1 MKTIQ
6 QFPSWFSKQKLSGK
20 LAIGCTGLFIAF
32 CLCSF
37 VVSILSPS
45 KPASET
51 ASTPVDVSGLQ
62 TAAFNTALAG
72 INQVTA
78 TNASTNT
85 PEPTQTPIPPTSTQ
99 NPNLINPGTYLVGVD
114 IKPGIYSG
122 QAGDGL
128 FDSCYWAR
136 LKDLSGT
143 LDSMLANDNGIGQF
157 YVEVRNNDYAL
168 ETRCELVLLDS
179 LSPTT
184 GEFPQTIP
192 AGTYIVGKD
201 IQPGTYKGQAG
212 NDISA
217 SCYWARLANVAG
229 GMDAIIANDNAVGQ
243 YYVQVAGSDFAL
255 STACELQ
262 RVGD

>member
-20 LAIGCTGLFIAF
+20 LAIGCVGLFIVF
-32 CLCSF
+32 CLCGF
-37 VVSILSPS
+37 VISILSPS
-45 KPASET
+45 KPASEA
-51 ASTPVDVSGLQ
+51 ASTPMDVSSLQ

-72 INQVTA
+72 INQATA
-78 TNASTNT
+78 TSAPTNT
-85 PEPTQTPIPPTSTQ
+85 PEATNTPLPPTPTA
-99 NPNLINPGTYLVGVD
+99 NPNLINPGTYMVGVD
-114 IKPGIYSG
+114 IQPGIYRG
-122 QAGDGL
+122 QAGDNL
-128 FDSCYWAR
+128 FSSCYWAR
-136 LKDLSGT
+136 LKDLSGS
-143 LDSMLANDNGIGQF
+143 LDGMLANDNSIGQF
-157 YVEVRNNDYAL
+157 YVEVRSSDYAL

-184 GEFPQTIP
+184 GEFPQTIQ

-229 GMDAIIANDNAVGQ
+229 GFDSIIANDNAVGQ
-243 YYVQVAGSDFAL
+243 FYVQVTGSDFAL